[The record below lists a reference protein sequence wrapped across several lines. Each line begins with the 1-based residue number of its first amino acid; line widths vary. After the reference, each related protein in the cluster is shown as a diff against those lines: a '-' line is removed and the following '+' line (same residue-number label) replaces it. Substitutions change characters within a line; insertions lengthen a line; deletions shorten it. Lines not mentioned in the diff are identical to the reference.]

1 MCLCEAGRG
10 GGGQRGGGGGGRE
23 ALIMSNLALFIGPL
37 LLFCLFVFRSDGAA
51 RMAVKEL
58 NLKGSL
64 NQLLLFTTFLVLLSP
79 ITGQCPD

>member
-1 MCLCEAGRG
+1 MRSG
-10 GGGQRGGGGGGRE
+10 GGGGGGRGRG
-23 ALIMSNLALFIGPL
+23 LNNVKFGTFIGPL

-64 NQLLLFTTFLVLLSP
+64 NQLLLFTTVLVLLSP